1 MVSATETM
9 TSSEAARRLGV
20 GMRQV
25 ERLLAA
31 GDLTRV
37 GTVGRAALIDATSV
51 HRLGTRGVRR
61 GRPWSAETSSA
72 AVDLLTAGETGRLGS
87 TERSRLISR
96 LRHMSAEDL
105 VRAIWGRAS
114 VRRYRASTSFIDRI
128 RQEVTL
134 TGSSAVDADGAIAG
148 QFGLAAAQR
157 LEVDGYVDSATAQQ
171 LIARFHLVDDARGNV
186 TLRVTDNEQG
196 GRRIASTVIVALD
209 LAESLD
215 SRERAAALALLR
227 DRLELLQ

>member
-37 GTVGRAALIDATSV
+37 GTVGRAALIDGASV
-51 HRLGTRGVRR
+51 HRLGARGVRR

-72 AVDLLTAGETGRLGS
+72 AVDLLTAGETRRLGS
-87 TERSRLISR
+87 IERSRLISR

-134 TGSSAVDADGAIAG
+134 TGSSAIDADGAIAG

-157 LEVDGYVDSATAQQ
+157 LEVDGYVDSATVQQ

-186 TLRVTDNEQG
+186 TLRVADNEQG
-196 GRRIASTVIVALD
+196 GRRVAGTVIVALD